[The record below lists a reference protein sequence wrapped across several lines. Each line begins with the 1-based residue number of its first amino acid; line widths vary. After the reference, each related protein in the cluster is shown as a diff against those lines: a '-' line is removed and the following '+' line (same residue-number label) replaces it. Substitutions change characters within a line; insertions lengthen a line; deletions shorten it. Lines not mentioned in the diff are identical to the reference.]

1 MAEQEYLVKRS
12 TLTGVAN
19 AIRSKAGI
27 TGTFP
32 LSEFASKIESISAGA
47 ASVLSGTFKPTSSA
61 IQTITH
67 NLGKTP
73 SGILIYYPMDNNMT
87 MTPSSGLYFAFGNTN
102 TQFGA
107 LYTHNAYD
115 FMFGTNSITSSGAM
129 TSFIANANS
138 TTFQVAVFRTAT
150 SAATYLI
157 SNKTYHW
164 YVW

>member
-1 MAEQEYLVKRS
+1 MAEQEYLVKGS

-27 TGTFP
+27 TEAFP

-47 ASVLSGTFKPTSSA
+47 SVLSGTFKPTSSE

-73 SGILIYYPMDNNMT
+73 SGILIYYPMSATTTYSN
-87 MTPSSGLYFAFGNTN
+87 GLYFAFGTTN

-107 LYTHNAYD
+107 MYSNSNYA

-150 SAATYLI
+150 SATSYLV

>member
-1 MAEQEYLVKRS
+1 MAEQEYLVKGS
-12 TLTGVAN
+12 TLTGIAN

-27 TGTFP
+27 TEAFP
-32 LSEFASKIESISAGA
+32 LSEFASKIESISAGG

-67 NLGKTP
+67 NLGKAP
-73 SGILIYYPMDNNMT
+73 SGIIIYYPISAT
-87 MTPSSGLYFAFGNTN
+87 TTPSNGLYFAFGTTN

-107 LYTHNAYD
+107 MYTNSKYG
-115 FMFGTNSITSSGAM
+115 FMFGTNSITSSGAIN
-129 TSFIANANS
+129 SFIANANS

-150 SAATYLI
+150 SALVYLVP
-157 SNKTYHW
+157 NKTYYW

>member
-1 MAEQEYLVKRS
+1 MAEQEYLVKGS

-27 TGTFP
+27 TEAFP
-32 LSEFASKIESISAGA
+32 LSEFASKIESISAGT
-47 ASVLSGTFKPTSSA
+47 SVLSGTFKPTSSA

-73 SGILIYYPMDNNMT
+73 SGILIYYPISAT
-87 MTPSSGLYFAFGNTN
+87 TTPSNGLYFAFGTTN

-107 LYTHNAYD
+107 MYTNSKYG
-115 FMFGTNSITSSGAM
+115 FMFGTNSLTSSGAIN
-129 TSFIANANS
+129 SFIANANS

-150 SAATYLI
+150 SATAYLVP
-157 SNKTYHW
+157 NKTYHW

>member
-1 MAEQEYLVKRS
+1 MAEQEYLVKGS

-32 LSEFASKIESISAGA
+32 LSEFASKIESISAGG

-73 SGILIYYPMDNNMT
+73 SGILIYYPISAT
-87 MTPSSGLYFAFGNTN
+87 TIPSDGLYFAFGTTN

-107 LYTHNAYD
+107 MYNNNKYGFT
-115 FMFGTNSITSSGAM
+115 FGTNSITNSGERF
-129 TSFIANANS
+129 SFIANANS

-150 SAATYLI
+150 SAAEYLV
-157 SNKTYHW
+157 SNKTYYW